1 MTILKAIYESND
13 ESWTITQEDSIL
25 DSVCFY
31 FLDNGI
37 PITRFEGLQFGVEI
51 YRGEEFIF
59 SSSTPS
65 AQMISAGIL
74 LTTVNYIDNDFIS
87 QYIIPALNPGD
98 NYTITTWYKISSVS
112 DSTTFNF
119 TK

>member
-1 MTILKAIYESND
+1 MSSKFLGGF
-13 ESWTITQEDSIL
+13 ITKS
-25 DSVCFY
+25 
-31 FLDNGI
+31 
-37 PITRFEGLQFGVEI
+37 PTTPT
-51 YRGEEFIF
+51 
-59 SSSTPS
+59 SSAAS